1 MPGRILNIVR
11 SRLATSDPFD
21 LATRLLIAALF
32 VLALLIY
39 RDYAI
44 SNDEEV
50 QHRYG
55 ELIYAYHASGFTDL
69 SVFRYQNLYLYGGL
83 FDLTSVILGRVLPV
97 DVYIIRHILCALI
110 GVGGIAAAW
119 ATARLIAGPR
129 AGFIAAVALTV
140 SGPWFGTMF
149 NHTKDIPLAAAMM
162 GAIYFLLCAVRDL
175 PRPRLMHLLAF
186 GVLLGGALGQRATGL
201 LILFY
206 AAIAI
211 ALHAPQP
218 LSVRG
223 TARFVVQSLLLFV
236 PAFALAYLIMIVG
249 WPWAALH
256 LFNPVRAIFAFA
268 HFQYPV
274 KTLLSGEIYLM
285 ADVPRWYVPLY
296 LAIKM
301 PLAILCGAALGLVS
315 TVTLWRPAS
324 GRAKETAFI
333 AFIVA
338 FPVLCQVLGH
348 GPGFSGMRHFS
359 FVVPPLAVLAGIGFD
374 WALTWLETKWL
385 ETKGRA
391 IALAAFALIGAWLLW
406 PASIMLRLHPYES
419 LYFNALV
426 GGLEGAQHRYDT
438 DYWVNVMGELVTELE
453 TMIDREGKPTRRYY
467 VAVCGERVPFAKLA
481 EPRGRLHYAIG
492 DEPAD
497 FFIAPTHMHCEN
509 AIDGRVVHIV
519 ERMGVPIGVIKD
531 RRTMVADPVGALSQ
545 TAKK

>member
-1 MPGRILNIVR
+1 MPGRFLNTAR
-11 SRLATSDPFD
+11 SRLAMSDPFD
-21 LATRLLIAALF
+21 LAARLLIAALF

-55 ELIYAYHASGFTDL
+55 ELILAYHLSGFTDL

-83 FDLTSVILGRVLPV
+83 FDLICVILGRVLTL
-97 DVYIIRHILCALI
+97 DVYVIRHILCALT
-110 GVGGIAAAW
+110 GVGGILAAW

-140 SGPWFGTMF
+140 CGPWFGTMF
-149 NHTKDIPLAAAMM
+149 NHTKDIPFAAAMM
-162 GAIYFLLCAVRDL
+162 GATYFLLRAVRDL
-175 PRPRLMHLLAF
+175 PKPRLMHLLAF

-201 LILFY
+201 LMLFY
-206 AAIAI
+206 TLIAI
-211 ALHAPQP
+211 AMHAPRP
-218 LSVRG
+218 PSWRG
-223 TARFVVQSLLLFV
+223 AAHFTASSLLLFV

-249 WPWAALH
+249 WPWAALS

-274 KTLLSGEIYLM
+274 KTLLSGEVYLM

-296 LAIKM
+296 LVIKM
-301 PLAILCGAALGLVS
+301 PLAILTGSALALVS
-315 TVTLWRPAS
+315 IVALWRMAS
-324 GRAKETAFI
+324 AQARDTAFI

-338 FPVLCQVLGH
+338 FPLACQVIGH

-359 FVVPPLAVLAGIGFD
+359 FVVPPLAVLTGIGFE
-374 WALTWLETKWL
+374 WMLAWLESKRRAL
-385 ETKGRA
+385 A
-391 IALAAFALIGAWLLW
+391 IAAFTAIGAWLLW

-419 LYFNALV
+419 LFFNPLV
-426 GGLEGAQHRYDT
+426 GGLEGAQQRYDT

-453 TMIDREGKPTRRYY
+453 AMLDREKLDREGKPSRRYY
-467 VAVCGERVPFAKLA
+467 VAVCGERVPFDRLA
-481 EPRGRLHYAIG
+481 APRERLQYAVG
-492 DEPAD
+492 SDPAD

-509 AIDGRVVHIV
+509 AIDGRVVHTV

-531 RRTMVADPVGALSQ
+531 RRTLVAEPQQDRTL
-545 TAKK
+545 AKK

>member
-1 MPGRILNIVR
+1 MPGRFLNTLR
-11 SRLATSDPFD
+11 SRWATSDPFD
-21 LATRLLIAALF
+21 LAARLLIAALF

-50 QHRYG
+50 QRRYG
-55 ELIYAYHASGFTDL
+55 ELIYAYHVSGFTDL

-83 FDLTSVILGRVLPV
+83 FDLISVVLGRVLPV
-97 DVYIIRHILCALI
+97 DVYVIRHILCALI
-110 GVGGIAAAW
+110 GVEGILAAW

-140 SGPWFGTMF
+140 CGPWFGTMF
-149 NHTKDIPLAAAMM
+149 NHTKDIPFAAAMM
-162 GAIYFLLCAVRDL
+162 GATYFLLRAVRDL

-206 AAIAI
+206 AVIAV
-211 ALHAPQP
+211 AMHAPQP
-218 LSVRG
+218 LSLRG
-223 TARFVVQSLLLFV
+223 TAHFMVQSLLLFV

-274 KTLLSGEIYLM
+274 KTLLSGDIYLM

-296 LAIKM
+296 IAIKM
-301 PLAILCGAALGLVS
+301 PLAILTGAALALVS
-315 TVTLWRPAS
+315 TVALWHSA
-324 GRAKETAFI
+324 GARARDTAFVAFII
-333 AFIVA
+333 AF
-338 FPVLCQVLGH
+338 PLLCQVIAH
-348 GPGFSGMRHFS
+348 GPGFSGMRHFL
-359 FVVPPLAVLAGIGFD
+359 FVVPPLAVLAGVGFE
-374 WALTWLETKWL
+374 WALAWLETKR
-385 ETKGRA
+385 RA
-391 IALAAFALIGAWLLW
+391 FALAAFAAIGAWLLW

-419 LYFNALV
+419 LYFNPLV
-426 GGLEGAQHRYDT
+426 GGLQGAQHRYDT
-438 DYWVNVMGELVTELE
+438 DYWVNVMAELVVELE
-453 TMIDREGKPTRRYY
+453 AMLDREGKPPARRYF
-467 VAVCGERVPFAKLA
+467 VAVCGERVPFDKLA
-481 EPRGRLHYAIG
+481 EPRGRLRYAVG
-492 DEPAD
+492 TEPAD

-509 AIDGRVVHIV
+509 AIDGRVVHVV

-531 RRTMVADPVGALSQ
+531 RRTLIADPRNDQ
-545 TAKK
+545 TKTAKK